1 MESQAPSLFVIVFR
15 GRVRSGSPQ
24 RFKLGCML
32 LFRVP
37 FFFATKVT
45 GTQEVTEFCSNSF
58 PVDRKKEQLGLA
70 GLDQKESKKE
80 PKRKVIT
87 LILTLS
93 QP

>member
-1 MESQAPSLFVIVFR
+1 MLEQIDMQVNMLRQSNVTP
-15 GRVRSGSPQ
+15 
-24 RFKLGCML
+24 KLGCML